1 MCQQTVRCD
10 VNRFRFRCHISSV
23 VSYRVTKYQT
33 KFPLAEAETSLN
45 LHAISKLFHLMYKIY
60 VMASLFGIQKKLG
73 TQFQQPERMEM
84 EKFKRLQNGW
94 V

>member
-1 MCQQTVRCD
+1 
-10 VNRFRFRCHISSV
+10 
-23 VSYRVTKYQT
+23 
-33 KFPLAEAETSLN
+33 
-45 LHAISKLFHLMYKIY
+45 MYKIY

-94 V
+94 GVIWGMSEI